1 MTSIFIERDS
11 RHNNCSTSTIL
22 FVFRW
27 WVTWLKKTTS
37 LFFNISLF
45 PQSTLY
51 RKNVVLGERFRKAPC
66 SLDQNAVSLWMA
78 GQGVENKMCFHIYPD
93 WCGCSQR
100 ICEKGAK
107 KGHAVTEN
115 RLNRWIKILCSVLN
129 GIKQFIKNQ
138 KSFSIRSEKCKGS

>member
-1 MTSIFIERDS
+1 MVGHMT
-11 RHNNCSTSTIL
+11 
-22 FVFRW
+22 
-27 WVTWLKKTTS
+27 KKMTS

-78 GQGVENKMCFHIYPD
+78 GQGVENKMCFHIYLD

-107 KGHAVTEN
+107 KFMLLRKTGWIAESKYCVVCWTESNSSSKTRN
-115 RLNRWIKILCSVLN
+115 RFQLEVKNAKDHKIMSPSAQEFHIVSNHHCF
-129 GIKQFIKNQ
+129 QA
-138 KSFSIRSEKCKGS
+138 